1 MTWTRRLVY
10 GMTLLLIWVV
20 AAVGLSRPATT
31 QATAVTTVQ
40 GLTADDAS
48 IFDFN
53 NNPVAN
59 SPSMTVSNFYT
70 VTYNWSIPENTK
82 IASGDTA
89 PVALPSYLQANDDL
103 SLQVQD
109 STGIVIGI
117 FKIAKGAQTGTITF
131 NATVGQAVKTY
142 RGVLSFTTNGTMPDA
157 PGALPDVNI
166 VGWIF
171 SRSINGAPSELTW
184 NIAVNMNT
192 KELNDVIVTQQIGP
206 NETLIPTS
214 VYAPTGSYAP
224 GTSNFINDGGTV
236 QPKISETSHGSAGS
250 TVIYDFGN
258 MTKAV
263 NMTVQVK
270 LSNVQ
275 ASTVNKWTSAAMLAS
290 TETVTANV
298 PAYVQWGGTGSISSD
313 QLGSVTLTKTT
324 DQGQD
329 LPGAVFSLLD
339 NGGRVE
345 ETGLTTDAKG
355 QITLPSV
362 YIGTYQFVETQAPN
376 GYKLDQTPHWFTITQ
391 GSSVTTPGSHETVAV
406 ADAAS
411 PYTGQATLTKVD
423 TTTSQVL
430 AGAEYKLTDSSGQ
443 TVASGMTTNQVG
455 QVTVGSLA
463 NGTYNFVETK
473 APVGYALNPQAVPVT
488 ITNAAQNATV
498 TAQDTPISNTISGT
512 VWRDNNGDGL
522 MADNEARLTGL
533 PLVLINAATHAIV
546 GADGTG
552 LAYAITTDS
561 MGRYQFSNIP
571 AGTYQVGILVDN
583 VSAGLFPTKNGVGS
597 DPTVASQLL
606 PTHAT
611 IADKQTVLV
620 TQTIQ
625 VTKNSAVTN
634 VNMGL
639 APEAALLQLKVPNLD
654 FGTQPLPTAAAAYS
668 NTNISGSEANTI
680 VVTAAGTIT
689 DATLADTLGTQYT
702 VDAKLT
708 AFKQADTDAA
718 GLQGADL
725 AFVQGSSITRVGMQA
740 SQTLFTNTVTTA
752 DYALHYNDIRL
763 EVPAPSA
770 ANTISSGRYTA
781 TVEYTLTD
789 GVN

>member
-1 MTWTRRLVY
+1 
-10 GMTLLLIWVV
+10 
-20 AAVGLSRPATT
+20 
-31 QATAVTTVQ
+31 
-40 GLTADDAS
+40 
-48 IFDFN
+48 
-53 NNPVAN
+53 
-59 SPSMTVSNFYT
+59 
-70 VTYNWSIPENTK
+70 
-82 IASGDTA
+82 
-89 PVALPSYLQANDDL
+89 
-103 SLQVQD
+103 
-109 STGIVIGI
+109 
-117 FKIAKGAQTGTITF
+117 
-131 NATVGQAVKTY
+131 
-142 RGVLSFTTNGTMPDA
+142 
-157 PGALPDVNI
+157 
-166 VGWIF
+166 
-171 SRSINGAPSELTW
+171 
-184 NIAVNMNT
+184 
-192 KELNDVIVTQQIGP
+192 
-206 NETLIPTS
+206 
-214 VYAPTGSYAP
+214 
-224 GTSNFINDGGTV
+224 
-236 QPKISETSHGSAGS
+236 
-250 TVIYDFGN
+250 
-258 MTKAV
+258 
-263 NMTVQVK
+263 
-270 LSNVQ
+270 
-275 ASTVNKWTSAAMLAS
+275 
-290 TETVTANV
+290 
-298 PAYVQWGGTGSISSD
+298 
-313 QLGSVTLTKTT
+313 
-324 DQGQD
+324 
-329 LPGAVFSLLD
+329 
-339 NGGRVE
+339 
-345 ETGLTTDAKG
+345 
-355 QITLPSV
+355 
-362 YIGTYQFVETQAPN
+362 
-376 GYKLDQTPHWFTITQ
+376 
-391 GSSVTTPGSHETVAV
+391 
-406 ADAAS
+406 
-411 PYTGQATLTKVD
+411 
-423 TTTSQVL
+423 
-430 AGAEYKLTDSSGQ
+430 
-443 TVASGMTTNQVG
+443 
-455 QVTVGSLA
+455 
-463 NGTYNFVETK
+463 
-473 APVGYALNPQAVPVT
+473 
-488 ITNAAQNATV
+488 
-498 TAQDTPISNTISGT
+498 
-512 VWRDNNGDGL
+512 

-611 IADKQTVLV
+611 TADKQTVLV